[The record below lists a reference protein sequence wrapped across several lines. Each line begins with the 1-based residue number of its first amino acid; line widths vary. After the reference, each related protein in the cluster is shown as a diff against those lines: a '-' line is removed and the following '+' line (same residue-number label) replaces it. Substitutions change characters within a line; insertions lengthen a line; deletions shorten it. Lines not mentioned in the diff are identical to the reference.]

1 MDYQSMGV
9 RQLQQ
14 ACRDRGLP
22 TARDKDTLVAR
33 LTEAET
39 ADSDVSY
46 EDGGVL
52 EPGWVERANT
62 SVQTEAVVP
71 LAAEPVTPVV
81 WRERYPGGPL
91 TDATHQGNCAAV
103 VAAAQ
108 ALGYTTVGGGYRA
121 GTVDGQHVYEV
132 HLRRPR

>member
-1 MDYQSMGV
+1 MGV
-9 RQLQQ
+9 RALQQ

-62 SVQTEAVVP
+62 SGQAEAVVP

-91 TDATHQGNCAAV
+91 TDATHQANCATV
-103 VAAAQ
+103 VAAAE
-108 ALGYTTVGGGYRA
+108 ARGYIVQGGGRRV

-132 HLRRPR
+132 YLRRGPR